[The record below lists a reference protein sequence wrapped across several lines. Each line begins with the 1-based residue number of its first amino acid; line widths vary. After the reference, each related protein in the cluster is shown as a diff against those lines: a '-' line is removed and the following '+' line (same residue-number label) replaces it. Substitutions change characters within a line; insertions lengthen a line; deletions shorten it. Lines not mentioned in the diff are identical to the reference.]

1 MPKNSDNNKKEFWEW
16 RLFHKEEKLKNKT
29 LERMNLNLPEPQDKT
44 YIDQYVIIP
53 KLSHNIKLRKIK
65 NEILKELHV
74 KTLIKNQNNIF
85 KFSQKTIISFPIV
98 KDDLLKLKNL
108 KILNISN
115 KAKSIDSLKN
125 IIDIENNAYL
135 LASVKKKLTRY
146 NIKKNISKLRKKI
159 RLEFANI
166 QINNIPFKTI
176 SLKCTSMEVII
187 EVLQKLDMLDL
198 ESTNYVNY
206 IKSLENT

>member
-1 MPKNSDNNKKEFWEW
+1 MLKNRDNDKKESWEW
-16 RLFHKEEKLKNKT
+16 RCFYKKEKLKNKT
-29 LERMNLNLPEPQDKT
+29 LEKINLDLPEPKYKN
-44 YIDQYVIIP
+44 YIDQYLIIP
-53 KLSHNIKLRKIK
+53 KLPHNIKLRKIT
-65 NEILKELHV
+65 NQILEELHI
-74 KTLIKNQNNIF
+74 KTLIKNQNNIY
-85 KFSQKTIISFPIV
+85 KFSQKTIIPFPIV
-98 KDDLLKLKNL
+98 KDDLLKLKSL
-108 KILNISN
+108 KILNINN
-115 KAKSIDSLKN
+115 KIKSIDSLKN
-125 IIDIENNAYL
+125 IINIKNNAYL
-135 LASVKKKLTRY
+135 LTSVKKKLTRY
-146 NIKKNISKLRKKI
+146 NIKKDISKLRKKI

>member
-1 MPKNSDNNKKEFWEW
+1 MVKNGDNNKKESWEW
-16 RLFHKEEKLKNKT
+16 RCFYKNENLKNRT
-29 LERMNLNLPEPQDKT
+29 LEKINIDLPEPKYKN

-65 NEILKELHV
+65 DQVLEELHI
-74 KTLIKNQNNIF
+74 KTIIKNQNNIF
-85 KFSQKTIISFPIV
+85 KFSQKTIIPFPIV
-98 KDDLLKLKNL
+98 KDGLLKLKSL
-108 KILNISN
+108 KILNINN
-115 KAKSIDSLKN
+115 KIKSIDSLKH
-125 IIDIENNAYL
+125 IIDIENNTYL
-135 LASVKKKLTRY
+135 LTSVKKKLTRY
-146 NIKKNISKLRKKI
+146 NIKKDISKLRKKI

-187 EVLQKLDMLDL
+187 EVLQKLDMLEL
-198 ESTNYVNY
+198 KRTNYINY

>member
-146 NIKKNISKLRKKI
+146 NIKKDISKLRKKI

-166 QINNIPFKTI
+166 QINNFPFKTI

-198 ESTNYVNY
+198 ERTNYVNF
-206 IKSLENT
+206 IKSLENA

>member
-1 MPKNSDNNKKEFWEW
+1 MPKNRDNAKKEFWEW

-65 NEILKELHV
+65 NEIIKELHI

-146 NIKKNISKLRKKI
+146 NIKKDISKLRKKI
-159 RLEFANI
+159 RLEFASI

>member
-1 MPKNSDNNKKEFWEW
+1 MLKNGNNNKKESWEW
-16 RLFHKEEKLKNKT
+16 RCFYKKEKLKNKT
-29 LERMNLNLPEPQDKT
+29 LEKINLDLPEPKYKN
-44 YIDQYVIIP
+44 YIDQYLIIP
-53 KLSHNIKLRKIK
+53 KLPHNIKLRKIT
-65 NEILKELHV
+65 NQILEELHI
-74 KTLIKNQNNIF
+74 KTLIKNQNNIY
-85 KFSQKTIISFPIV
+85 KFSQKTIIPFPIV
-98 KDDLLKLKNL
+98 KDDLLKLKSL
-108 KILNISN
+108 KILNINN
-115 KAKSIDSLKN
+115 KIKSIDSLKN
-125 IIDIENNAYL
+125 IINIKNNAYL
-135 LASVKKKLTRY
+135 LTSVKKKLTRY
-146 NIKKNISKLRKKI
+146 NIKKDISKLRKKI

>member
-1 MPKNSDNNKKEFWEW
+1 MPKNRDNDKKESWEW
-16 RLFHKEEKLKNKT
+16 RFFHKEEKLKNKT
-29 LERMNLNLPEPQDKT
+29 LERINFNLPAPQYKT

-65 NEILKELHV
+65 NEILKELHI

-135 LASVKKKLTRY
+135 LTSVKKKLTRY
-146 NIKKNISKLRKKI
+146 NIKKDISKLRKKI

>member
-1 MPKNSDNNKKEFWEW
+1 MPKNRDNNQKESWEW
-16 RLFHKEEKLKNKT
+16 RFFHKEEKLKNKT
-29 LERMNLNLPEPQDKT
+29 LERINFNLPAPQYKT

-65 NEILKELHV
+65 NEILKELHI

>member
-1 MPKNSDNNKKEFWEW
+1 MLKNGNNNKKESWEW
-16 RLFHKEEKLKNKT
+16 RCFYKKEKLKNKT
-29 LERMNLNLPEPQDKT
+29 LEKINLDLPEPKYKN
-44 YIDQYVIIP
+44 YIDQYLIIP
-53 KLSHNIKLRKIK
+53 KLPHNIKLRKIT
-65 NEILKELHV
+65 NQILEELHI

-85 KFSQKTIISFPIV
+85 KFSQKTRISFPII
-98 KDDLLKLKNL
+98 KEDLLKLKNL

-125 IIDIENNAYL
+125 IINIENNAYL

-146 NIKKNISKLRKKI
+146 NIKKDISKLRKKI

-166 QINNIPFKTI
+166 HINNIPFKTI

>member
-1 MPKNSDNNKKEFWEW
+1 MPKNRDNNQKESWEW
-16 RLFHKEEKLKNKT
+16 RFFHKEEKLKNKT
-29 LERMNLNLPEPQDKT
+29 LERINFNLPAPQYKT

-65 NEILKELHV
+65 NEILKELHI

-146 NIKKNISKLRKKI
+146 NIKKDISKLRKKI

>member
-65 NEILKELHV
+65 NEILKELHI

-98 KDDLLKLKNL
+98 KDDLLKLKIL

-125 IIDIENNAYL
+125 IIDIKNNAYL

-146 NIKKNISKLRKKI
+146 NIKKDISKLRKKI

-176 SLKCTSMEVII
+176 SLKCTSKTVII
-187 EVLQKLDMLDL
+187 EMLRKLDMLDL

-206 IKSLENT
+206 IKSLEKK

>member
-1 MPKNSDNNKKEFWEW
+1 MLKNGNNNKKESWEW
-16 RLFHKEEKLKNKT
+16 RCFYKKEKLKNKT
-29 LERMNLNLPEPQDKT
+29 LEKINLDLPAPKYKN
-44 YIDQYVIIP
+44 YIDQYLIIP
-53 KLSHNIKLRKIK
+53 KLPHNIKLRKIT
-65 NEILKELHV
+65 NQILEELHI
-74 KTLIKNQNNIF
+74 KTLIKKQNNIY
-85 KFSQKTIISFPIV
+85 KFSQKTIIPFPIV
-98 KDDLLKLKNL
+98 KDDLLKLKSL
-108 KILNISN
+108 KILNINN
-115 KAKSIDSLKN
+115 KIKSIDSLKN
-125 IIDIENNAYL
+125 IINIKNNAYL
-135 LASVKKKLTRY
+135 LTSVKKKLTRY
-146 NIKKNISKLRKKI
+146 NIKKDISKLRKKI

>member
-29 LERMNLNLPEPQDKT
+29 LERMNLNLPEPQDKI

-65 NEILKELHV
+65 NEIVKELHV

-198 ESTNYVNY
+198 ERTNYVNF
-206 IKSLENT
+206 IKSLENA

>member
-1 MPKNSDNNKKEFWEW
+1 MLKNGDNNKKESWEW
-16 RLFHKEEKLKNKT
+16 RCFYKKEKLKNKT
-29 LERMNLNLPEPQDKT
+29 LEKINLDLPEPKYKN
-44 YIDQYVIIP
+44 YIDQYLIIP
-53 KLSHNIKLRKIK
+53 KLPHNIKLRKIT
-65 NEILKELHV
+65 NQILEELHI
-74 KTLIKNQNNIF
+74 KTLIKNQNNIY
-85 KFSQKTIISFPIV
+85 KFSQKTIIPFPIV
-98 KDDLLKLKNL
+98 KDDLLKLKSL
-108 KILNISN
+108 KILNINN
-115 KAKSIDSLKN
+115 KIKSIDSLKN
-125 IIDIENNAYL
+125 IINIKNNAYL
-135 LASVKKKLTRY
+135 LTSVKKKLTRY
-146 NIKKNISKLRKKI
+146 NIKKDISKLRKKI

>member
-1 MPKNSDNNKKEFWEW
+1 MQKGNDKNLKESWEW
-16 RLFHKEEKLKNKT
+16 RHFFEEEKVRNRALD
-29 LERMNLNLPEPQDKT
+29 MINLNLPEPK
-44 YIDQYVIIP
+44 YKNYVDQYVIIP

-65 NEILKELHV
+65 DQTLEELHI
-74 KTLIKNQNNIF
+74 KTIMKNKNNIF
-85 KFSQKTIISFPIV
+85 KFSQKTIIPFPILE
-98 KDDLLKLKNL
+98 DGLLKLKNL

-146 NIKKNISKLRKKI
+146 NIKKDMSKLRKKI

>member
-1 MPKNSDNNKKEFWEW
+1 MLKNGDNNKKESWEW
-16 RLFHKEEKLKNKT
+16 RCFYKKEKLKNKT
-29 LERMNLNLPEPQDKT
+29 LEKINLDLPEPQYKN
-44 YIDQYVIIP
+44 YIDQYLIIP
-53 KLSHNIKLRKIK
+53 KLPHNIKLRKIT
-65 NEILKELHV
+65 NQILEELHI
-74 KTLIKNQNNIF
+74 KTLIKNQNNIY
-85 KFSQKTIISFPIV
+85 KFSQKTIIPFPIV
-98 KDDLLKLKNL
+98 KDDLLKLKSL
-108 KILNISN
+108 KILNINN
-115 KAKSIDSLKN
+115 KIKSIDSLKN
-125 IIDIENNAYL
+125 IINIKNNAYL
-135 LASVKKKLTRY
+135 LTSVKKKLTRY
-146 NIKKNISKLRKKI
+146 NIKKDISKLRKKI

>member
-29 LERMNLNLPEPQDKT
+29 LERMNLNLPEPQDKI

-65 NEILKELHV
+65 NEIVKELHV

-146 NIKKNISKLRKKI
+146 NIKKDISKLRKKI

-166 QINNIPFKTI
+166 QINNFPFKTI

-198 ESTNYVNY
+198 ERTNYVNF
-206 IKSLENT
+206 IKSLENA

>member
-65 NEILKELHV
+65 NEIVKELHV

-146 NIKKNISKLRKKI
+146 NIKKDISKLRKKI

-166 QINNIPFKTI
+166 QINNFPFKTI

-198 ESTNYVNY
+198 ERTNYVNF
-206 IKSLENT
+206 IKSLENA

>member
-65 NEILKELHV
+65 NEIVKELHV

-146 NIKKNISKLRKKI
+146 NIKKDISKLTKKI

-166 QINNIPFKTI
+166 QINNFPFKTI

-198 ESTNYVNY
+198 ERTNYVNF
-206 IKSLENT
+206 IKSLENA

>member
-29 LERMNLNLPEPQDKT
+29 LERMNLNLPEPQDKI

-65 NEILKELHV
+65 NEIVKELHV

-146 NIKKNISKLRKKI
+146 NIKKDISKLTKKI

-166 QINNIPFKTI
+166 QINNFPFKTI

-198 ESTNYVNY
+198 ERTNYVNF
-206 IKSLENT
+206 IKSLENA

>member
-1 MPKNSDNNKKEFWEW
+1 MPKNRDNDKKESWEW
-16 RLFHKEEKLKNKT
+16 RCFYKKEKLKNKT
-29 LERMNLNLPEPQDKT
+29 LEKINLDLPEPKYKN
-44 YIDQYVIIP
+44 YIDQYLIIP
-53 KLSHNIKLRKIK
+53 KLPHNIKLRKIT
-65 NEILKELHV
+65 NQILEELHI
-74 KTLIKNQNNIF
+74 KTLIKNQNNIY
-85 KFSQKTIISFPIV
+85 KFSQKTIIPFPIV
-98 KDDLLKLKNL
+98 KDDLLKLKSL
-108 KILNISN
+108 KILNINN
-115 KAKSIDSLKN
+115 KIKSIDSLKN
-125 IIDIENNAYL
+125 IINIKNNAYL
-135 LASVKKKLTRY
+135 LTSVKKKLTRY
-146 NIKKNISKLRKKI
+146 NIKKDISKLRKKI

>member
-1 MPKNSDNNKKEFWEW
+1 MPKNRDNNQKESWEW
-16 RLFHKEEKLKNKT
+16 RFFHKEEKLKNKT
-29 LERMNLNLPEPQDKT
+29 LKRINFNLPPPQYKT

-65 NEILKELHV
+65 NEILKELHI

-98 KDDLLKLKNL
+98 KDDLLKLKIL

-125 IIDIENNAYL
+125 IIDIENNTYL
-135 LASVKKKLTRY
+135 LTSVKKKLTRY
-146 NIKKNISKLRKKI
+146 NIKKDISKLRKKI

-166 QINNIPFKTI
+166 QINNISFKTI
-176 SLKCTSMEVII
+176 SLKCTSIEVII
-187 EVLQKLDMLDL
+187 EVLQKLDMLEL
-198 ESTNYVNY
+198 KRTHYVNY